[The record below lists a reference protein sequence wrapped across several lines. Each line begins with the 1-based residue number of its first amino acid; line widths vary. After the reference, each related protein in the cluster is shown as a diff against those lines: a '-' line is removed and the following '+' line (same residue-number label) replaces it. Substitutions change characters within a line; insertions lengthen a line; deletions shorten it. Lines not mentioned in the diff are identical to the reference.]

1 MSEQHGP
8 WKLIGLHLDAD
19 GVPVSALVQGTASGR
34 RFRVNAT
41 GPSSGTIEIPIRDA
55 IDHKDRPVLDRIGP
69 PWRLVAIHE
78 DITGWPNG
86 VAVAAGKGERLVIE
100 GRGEYE
106 IPMLPRSR
114 RWGAS
119 EPVSDTVQAIEASPA
134 LKASD
139 PKVAA
144 APAIQGPRPVAVPP
158 REISPATRT
167 LLTGLGKLFGP
178 KRAS

>member
-1 MSEQHGP
+1 MTEQHGP
-8 WKLIGLHLDAD
+8 WKLVGLHLDAD
-19 GVPVSALVQGTASGR
+19 GVPVSALVQGAATGR
-34 RFRVNAT
+34 RFRVNCSAPV
-41 GPSSGTIEIPIRDA
+41 GVPEIPIRDTIA
-55 IDHKDRPVLDRIGP
+55 HKDRPVLDRIGP
-69 PWRLVAIHE
+69 PWRLVAIQE

-86 VAVAAGKGERLVIE
+86 VVVAAGKSEHQVIE

-119 EPVSDTVQAIEASPA
+119 EPVSDTVQAIEASA
-134 LKASD
+134 TIRKT
-139 PKVAA
+139 
-144 APAIQGPRPVAVPP
+144 APASVPVIPESAPRQIK
-158 REISPATRT
+158 EISPATRT